1 VTEGEIQMMFRF
13 LPAAAVMVAILFGLP
28 AAAQAAP
35 RQSLVRHYQCAKQ
48 VTPPV
53 GGFLIRDTSHK
64 RKGLFYRSNGSLT
77 AGLFVGMGGDWVTV
91 MQCKVYAPQD
101 DR

>member
-1 VTEGEIQMMFRF
+1 MMFRV
-13 LPAAAVMVAILFGLP
+13 LSATAVVVTVLFGLP

-35 RQSLVRHYQCAKQ
+35 GQSLVRHYQCAKQ

-53 GGFLIRDTSHK
+53 GGFLIRDTSHQ

-77 AGLFVGMGGDWVTV
+77 PSYFKGWGGDWVTV